1 MISTYQ
7 RLQRQR
13 DAGEI
18 DGFTLIELLI
28 VIVVLGILAAVVIFA
43 LGGITGKSAVASCQA
58 DGATVSTAL
67 AAFNAQNPTVL
78 TNVAGTGFIAAL
90 APPVSASGGGGFVT
104 STASYTMYYAT
115 GTAAGYSSTLS
126 NLVGTMAIGVPAS
139 SATIPAADLAIENTL
154 SSTTNY
160 QGPYVQSW
168 PNNASHYGYVLAW
181 TQTAPATTTVQAT
194 WSAELYIVTGST
206 YASGPVYNTSAANG
220 NLSQSV
226 IDNAE
231 PLGGTIT
238 QPAMYPYTGPS
249 VCSVVS

>member
-1 MISTYQ
+1 MST
-7 RLQRQR
+7 
-13 DAGEI
+13 
-18 DGFTLIELLI
+18 
-28 VIVVLGILAAVVIFA
+28 
-43 LGGITGKSAVASCQA
+43 
-58 DGATVSTAL
+58 
-67 AAFNAQNPTVL
+67 
-78 TNVAGTGFIAAL
+78 
-90 APPVSASGGGGFVT
+90 SAST
-104 STASYTMYYAT
+104 
-115 GTAAGYSSTLS
+115 
-126 NLVGTMAIGVPAS
+126 
-139 SATIPAADLAIENTL
+139 
-154 SSTTNY
+154 Y